1 MQENRQD
8 SMKVACIQ
16 MCSGRD
22 VDRNIADASQQIR
35 TAAAH
40 GAGFILTP
48 EMTNLLDENKQNL
61 YAKVS
66 PMDDDRAVKAFAE
79 LAASLDIHL
88 LIGSLALQSGDGK
101 LVNRSILFLPDGS
114 IGAWYDKIHM
124 FDVDLGEGE
133 FYRESA
139 NYNAGEKA
147 VTTPLAWGTLGMSI
161 CYDVRFAHLYR
172 QMAQGGAQ
180 FLSVPA
186 AFTRP
191 SGQAHWH
198 VLLRARAIETGCFV
212 FAPAQTGAH
221 ENGRQTFGHSL
232 IISPWG
238 EILAEAGETPEI
250 IYADID
256 VQKVDEARG
265 KIPALQH
272 DRAFSLKHIT
282 IKGIQ

>member
-1 MQENRQD
+1 MQETRRD
-8 SMKVACIQ
+8 SMKIACIQ

-22 VDRNIADASQQIR
+22 VGRNISDASQQI
-35 TAAAH
+35 TEAAEH
-40 GAGFILTP
+40 GAQFILTP
-48 EMTNLLDENKQNL
+48 EVTNLLEEDKQRL

-66 PMDDDRAVKAFAE
+66 TMADDEAVVAFGD
-79 LAASLDIHL
+79 LARNLKIHL

-139 NYNAGEKA
+139 NYNAGSRA
-147 VTTPLAWGTLGMSI
+147 VTAQLPWGTLGMSI
-161 CYDVRFAHLYR
+161 CYDVRFAPLYR
-172 QMAQGGAQ
+172 KLAKAGAQ

-186 AFTRP
+186 AFTQP

-198 VLLRARAIETGCFV
+198 VLLRARAIETGCYV

-221 ENGRQTFGHSL
+221 ENGRKTFGHSL

-238 EILAEAGETPEI
+238 EILAEAGENPEI

-256 VQKVDEARG
+256 LQKVEEARR

-272 DRAFSLKHIT
+272 DRDFSL
-282 IKGIQ
+282 

>member
-1 MQENRQD
+1 MQETRQD
-8 SMKVACIQ
+8 SMKIACIQ

-22 VDRNIADASQQIR
+22 VGRNIANASQQI
-35 TAAAH
+35 TEAAEH
-40 GAGFILTP
+40 GAQFILTP
-48 EMTNLLDENKQNL
+48 EVTNLLEEDKQRL

-66 PMDDDRAVKAFAE
+66 TMADDEAVIAFGD
-79 LAASLDIHL
+79 LARSLKIHL

-139 NYNAGEKA
+139 NYNAGSRA
-147 VTTPLAWGTLGMSI
+147 VTAQLPWGTLGMSI
-161 CYDVRFAHLYR
+161 CYDVRFAPLYR
-172 QMAQGGAQ
+172 KLAKAGAQ

-186 AFTRP
+186 AFTQP

-198 VLLRARAIETGCFV
+198 VLLRARAIETGAYV

-221 ENGRQTFGHSL
+221 ENGRKTFGHSL

-238 EILAEAGETPEI
+238 EILAEAGESPEI

-256 VQKVDEARG
+256 AQKVEEARR

-272 DRAFSLKHIT
+272 DRDFSL
-282 IKGIQ
+282 